1 MAIPEVRIIAR
12 LDIKGENV
20 IKGVHL
26 EGLRVVG
33 KPKELVARYYKMGV
47 HEILLMDAVASLYG
61 RNQLEDIIR
70 FATQEVFVPVAVGG
84 GIRSVRDAQ
93 IALDAGADKVAV
105 NTAALANPE
114 LISHIADKFGSQ
126 AMVLS
131 IEAKQV
137 RGKSRWTCQTDTG
150 RIDTGRDVIEWVH
163 EGVTRGAGEVLVTSV
178 DRDGTRKGFDI
189 ELMKQVSEVTDVPL
203 IASGGYGSPE
213 HEDELLICSRA
224 VTGIAIASVFHFDA
238 LDPENRFN
246 SVL

>member
-1 MAIPEVRIIAR
+1 MTTPEVRIIAR

-33 KPKELVARYYKMGV
+33 KPKELVAKYYKMGV
-47 HEILLMDAVASLYG
+47 HEVLLMDAVASLYG

-84 GIRSVRDAQ
+84 GIRSVQDAQ

-114 LISHIADKFGSQ
+114 LISQIADKFGSQ

-137 RGKSRWTCQTDTG
+137 RGESRWTCQTDTG
-150 RIDTGRDVIEWVH
+150 RIDTGRDVMEWVQ
-163 EGVTRGAGEVLVTSV
+163 EGVTLGAGEVLVTSV

-189 ELMKQVSEVTDVPL
+189 ELMKQVSAVTDVPL
-203 IASGGYGSPE
+203 IVSGGYGSPDHVE
-213 HEDELLICSRA
+213 ALTSACPQVA
-224 VTGIAIASVFHFDA
+224 VAIADGFHF
-238 LDPENRFN
+238 NRI
-246 SVL
+246 SVDQMLCS

>member
-33 KPKELVARYYKMGV
+33 KPEELVAKYYKMGV

-93 IALDAGADKVAV
+93 IALNAGADKVAV

-137 RGKSRWTCQTDTG
+137 RGESRWNCQTDTG
-150 RIDTGRDVIEWVH
+150 RIDTGRDVIEWVM

-189 ELMKQVSEVTDVPL
+189 ELMKQISEVVDVPL
-203 IASGGYGSPE
+203 VASGGYGSPDHIE
-213 HEDELLICSRA
+213 ALTRA
-224 VTGIAIASVFHFDA
+224 CPQVAVAIADGFHF
-238 LDPENRFN
+238 NR
-246 SVL
+246 VLIGQVIRA

>member
-33 KPKELVARYYKMGV
+33 KPEELVAKYYKMGV
-47 HEILLMDAVASLYG
+47 HEVLLMDAVASLYG

-84 GIRSVRDAQ
+84 GIRSVQDAQ
-93 IALDAGADKVAV
+93 VALDAGADKVAV

-114 LISHIADKFGSQ
+114 LISQIADKFGSQ
-126 AMVLS
+126 AVVLS

-137 RGKSRWTCQTDTG
+137 RGESRWTCQTDTG
-150 RIDTGRDVIEWVH
+150 RIDTGRDVIDWVQ
-163 EGVTRGAGEVLVTSV
+163 EGVSLGAGEVLVTSV

-189 ELMKQVSEVTDVPL
+189 ELMRRVSEVTDVPL
-203 IASGGYGSPE
+203 IASGGYGSPD
-213 HEDELLICSRA
+213 HIKALASACPHGA
-224 VTGIAIASVFHFDA
+224 VAIADALHFD
-238 LDPENRFN
+238 RFN
-246 SVL
+246 FAASGI

>member
-1 MAIPEVRIIAR
+1 MAIPEFRIIAR

-33 KPKELVARYYKMGV
+33 KPEELVAKYYKMGV

-114 LISHIADKFGSQ
+114 LISQIADKFGSQ
-126 AMVLS
+126 AMALS

-137 RGKSRWTCQTDTG
+137 RGESRWTCQTDTG
-150 RIDTGRDVIEWVH
+150 RIDTGRDVIEWVQ

-203 IASGGYGSPE
+203 IASGGYGSPNHIE
-213 HEDELLICSRA
+213 VLTSACPQVA
-224 VTGIAIASVFHFDA
+224 VAIADALHFDRLNLTA
-238 LDPENRFN
+238 LGI
-246 SVL
+246 